1 MRRLA
6 GVLDSRASRHA
17 RRPDGGTAA
26 RVNASGPQDNRG
38 EAVRKLRAL
47 AQRVLGLF
55 RKEPRER
62 ELADELASNLE
73 LHIEEN
79 IRRGMTPE
87 EARRQARIRLGG
99 IEMTKQLY
107 RDQRGLPFL
116 ETLLQDVRFGTRMLW
131 KNRGFTVVAVL
142 VMALGI
148 GANTAVFSVVNAV
161 LLRPL
166 AFNDPDRLVTL
177 SSLWLK
183 DGHHGAV
190 SMPDFQDWHDQST
203 AFEAM
208 ANFRGY
214 EIPVSVSYSAENV
227 FTTRVGPEF
236 FRVFRIAPIVGREF
250 TSEEAKPGGTGAVIL
265 SSSYAENHF
274 GSATAALGRT
284 LRLSDK
290 TLDIVGVM
298 PRGFHFPEKTDI
310 WYPSYSFMLQ
320 TATRSG
326 HNDQVVGRLKDGVT
340 LEQGQAQMTAIGT
353 RLSEKYPDSNQG
365 KNVAV
370 TRVRDEMVHN
380 FRLTLWVMLAAVGVV
395 LLIACANLANMLLAK
410 AVARTRE
417 IAIRAAIGASRTR
430 IVRQLATES
439 TLLALLS
446 GAVGLL
452 ISLWGAHV
460 LVALAPGDVP
470 RLSETGLDFRV
481 LVFAFGASL
490 FASLLFGLAPA
501 LQALRVDL
509 NKSLKQTSTRT
520 AGGTVADRLRS
531 ALVVSEI
538 ALSVVLL
545 AGAGLLLKSFI
556 ALQNVSLGF
565 SPERVLVMA
574 ANVPSTDLESAK
586 RATRFY
592 KNLLDDVRTLPGVL
606 SVGATLAP
614 PGDTG
619 SDGGYWIDFLP
630 EELNISAPQAVF
642 SVEAPGVFA
651 TLGTPLISGRDFSDS
666 DTYDAPFVAIIN
678 EALVKQSFAGQDPL
692 GRVIYCGL
700 DSSKPMRII
709 GVVANIR
716 QYGPGRP
723 PSPQIY
729 MAYQQHPQPATD
741 LSVLVRTV
749 SEPSVLAGAIRESVR
764 RLSTDVPVKFTTME
778 ESLHANVAAPR
789 FRTLLLGIFA
799 VLAVC
804 LSMAGVYGV
813 MSYVV
818 GQRANEIG
826 LRVAL
831 GASRSDVLRM
841 VMRQSL
847 TLTAVGVVL
856 GLAGAAA
863 ATQLLTSMLF
873 GIKPSDPLTYVATI
887 GILIAVAAIASYI
900 PARRAMQ
907 VDPMV
912 ALRYE

>member
-1 MRRLA
+1 M
-6 GVLDSRASRHA
+6 
-17 RRPDGGTAA
+17 
-26 RVNASGPQDNRG
+26 
-38 EAVRKLRAL
+38 RKLRTL
-47 AQRVLGLF
+47 LLRIGGLF
-55 RKEPRER
+55 GRERRER
-62 ELADELASNLE
+62 ELADELASHLS
-73 LHIEEN
+73 LHIEEELS
-79 IRRGMTPE
+79 RGMSQD
-87 EARRQARIRLGG
+87 EARRQALIRLGG
-99 IEMTKQLY
+99 VEMTKEIY
-107 RDQRGLPFL
+107 REQRGLPVI
-116 ETLLQDVRFGTRMLW
+116 ETLLQDLRFALRMLW

-166 AFNDPDRLVTL
+166 AFNNPDRLVTL

-208 ANFRGY
+208 TNYKGY
-214 EIPVSVSYSAENV
+214 EIPVSIGSSAEYV
-227 FTTRVGPEF
+227 FTTRIGPEF
-236 FRVFRIAPIVGREF
+236 FRVFRIAPIVGRAF

-274 GSATAALGRT
+274 GSATAAIGHT

-290 TLDIVGVM
+290 TLEIVGVL
-298 PRGFHFPEKTDI
+298 PGGFHFPEKTDI
-310 WYPSYSFMLQ
+310 WYPAYSFMLQ
-320 TATRSG
+320 TATRGG
-326 HNDQVVGRLKDGVT
+326 HNDRVVGRLKDGVT
-340 LEQGQAQMTAIGT
+340 LEQAQAQMTAIGT

-395 LLIACANLANMLLAK
+395 LLIACANLANMLLAR

-439 TLLALLS
+439 ILLALLS

-452 ISLWGAHV
+452 VSLWGARV

-470 RLSETGLDFRV
+470 RLSETGLDSRV

-509 NKSLKQTSTRT
+509 NKSLKQNSTRT
-520 AGGTVADRLRS
+520 AGGSVADRLRS
-531 ALVVSEI
+531 ALVVAEI

-545 AGAGLLLKSFI
+545 AGAGLLLKSFV

-565 SPERVLVMA
+565 RPERLLVMA
-574 ANVPSTDLESAK
+574 AEVPSTDLDSAK

-592 KNLLDDVRTLPGVL
+592 KDLLDDVRTLPGVL
-606 SVGATLAP
+606 SAGATMEP

-619 SDGGYWIDFLP
+619 SDGSYSIDFLP
-630 EELNISAPQAVF
+630 KELSVSAPQAVF

-666 DTYDAPFVAIIN
+666 DTYDAPFVAVIN
-678 EALVKQSFAGQDPL
+678 EALVKQSFAGQNPL
-692 GRVIYCGL
+692 GRMIYCGL
-700 DSSKPMRII
+700 DSPKPMRII
-709 GVVANIR
+709 GVVGDIR
-716 QYGPGRP
+716 QYGPARP

-741 LSVLVRTV
+741 LSVLVRTA
-749 SEPSVLAGAIRESVR
+749 SEPSVLAGAMRESVR

-778 ESLHANVAAPR
+778 KALHANVAAPR

-799 VLAVC
+799 ALAVC
-804 LSMAGVYGV
+804 LAMAGVYGV
-813 MSYVV
+813 MSYIV

-831 GASRSDVLRM
+831 GASPGDVLRM
-841 VMRQSL
+841 VLRQSL
-847 TLTAVGVVL
+847 LLTGVGIVI

-863 ATQLLTSMLF
+863 VTRFLSSMLF
-873 GIKPSDPLTYVATI
+873 DVKATDPAIYALVVALLV
-887 GILIAVAAIASYI
+887 GVALLASYV
-900 PARRAMQ
+900 PARRAMR